1 MRQKYGLD
9 DPIPIRY
16 VKWLVSAAQLDFGR
30 SYAYNLPVTDVI
42 ASRVWPTFQLEIVSY
57 LIGLIGVPLGV
68 YAATKRGALGDNVV
82 AHSRRSSARRCRP
95 GGSGSASSCCSAA
108 RSAGSRTA
116 RAAAR
121 CSTGRAHIIIPSVL
135 LGLGG
140 LIGFTRFVR
149 SEVLEVL
156 NQDYVRTARAK
167 GLDERMVQQAH
178 VLRTALIPVV
188 TILGGLLPSLL
199 SGAIIMEEIFN
210 WPGMG
215 RLFFEAASSRDYPLL
230 LGMLLL
236 GTVLTILGDAAGR
249 HRLRLRRSTGAL
261 LVSALTQPASSAGD
275 PAGQPPAAWS
285 PGGSS
290 RPSPRSGVRRA
301 ASCRARCAAS
311 PTIG

>member
-1 MRQKYGLD
+1 LLQSALLVFAVMTASFFLIHLTPGGPETALMQNPRITGEALQRMRQRYGLD
-9 DPIPIRY
+9 DPLPIRY
-16 VKWLVSAAQLDFGR
+16 VKWMTSAAMLDFGR
-30 SYAYNLPVTDVI
+30 SYRYNLPVTDVI
-42 ASRVWPTFQLEIVSY
+42 AERVWPTFQLEVVSY

-82 AHSRRSSARRCRP
+82 RLTTVIGTSVPTWWLGLSLIVVMSSTLGWFP
-95 GGSGSASSCCSAA
+95 NGQGDGTVTSWF
-108 RSAGSRTA
+108 
-116 RAAAR
+116 
-121 CSTGRAHIIIPSVL
+121 AHIIIPAVL

-167 GLDERMVQQAH
+167 GLAERQVQTAH

-199 SGAIIMEEIFN
+199 SGALIMEGIFN

-215 RLFFEAASSRDYPLL
+215 RLFLEAASYRDYPLL

-236 GTVLTILGDAAGR
+236 GTVLTII
-249 HRLRLRRSTGAL
+249 GAFL
-261 LVSALTQPASSAGD
+261 ADIGYGFVD
-275 PAGQPPAAWS
+275 P
-285 PGGSS
+285 
-290 RPSPRSGVRRA
+290 RVRY
-301 ASCRARCAAS
+301 S
-311 PTIG
+311 

>member
-1 MRQKYGLD
+1 VGRFVVRRLLQSALLVFAVMTASFFLIHLTPGGPETALMQNPRITGEALQRMRQRYGLD
-9 DPIPIRY
+9 DPLPIRY
-16 VKWLVSAAQLDFGR
+16 VKWMTSAAMLDFGR
-30 SYAYNLPVTDVI
+30 SYRYNLPVTDVI
-42 ASRVWPTFQLEIVSY
+42 AERVWPTFQLEVVSY

-82 AHSRRSSARRCRP
+82 RLTTVIGTSVPTWWLGLSLIVVMSSTLGWFP
-95 GGSGSASSCCSAA
+95 NGQGDGTVTSWF
-108 RSAGSRTA
+108 
-116 RAAAR
+116 
-121 CSTGRAHIIIPSVL
+121 AHIIIPAVL

-167 GLDERMVQQAH
+167 GLAERQVQTAH

-199 SGAIIMEEIFN
+199 SGALIMEGIFN

-215 RLFFEAASSRDYPLL
+215 RLFLEAASYRDYPLL

-236 GTVLTILGDAAGR
+236 GTVLTII
-249 HRLRLRRSTGAL
+249 GAFL
-261 LVSALTQPASSAGD
+261 ADIGYGFVD
-275 PAGQPPAAWS
+275 P
-285 PGGSS
+285 
-290 RPSPRSGVRRA
+290 RVRY
-301 ASCRARCAAS
+301 S
-311 PTIG
+311 

>member
-1 MRQKYGLD
+1 VGRFVVRRLIQSALLVLAVMTASFFLIHLTPGGPETALIQNPRVSAETLQRMRQRYGLD
-9 DPIPIRY
+9 DPLPIRY
-16 VKWLVSAAQLDFGR
+16 LKWLASAAQFDFGR

-42 ASRVWPTFQLEIVSY
+42 ASRVWPTLQLEAVSY

-82 AHSRRSSARRCRP
+82 RLATVIGTSVPTWWLGLSIIVLLSSTIGWFP
-95 GGSGSASSCCSAA
+95 NGQGSGSLWDWA
-108 RSAGSRTA
+108 R
-116 RAAAR
+116 
-121 CSTGRAHIIIPSVL
+121 HIIIPSVL

-167 GLDERMVQQAH
+167 GLAEPDVQRAH

-199 SGAIIMEEIFN
+199 SGAIIMEQIFN

-215 RLFFEAASSRDYPLL
+215 RLFIEAASSRDYPLL

-236 GTVLTILGDAAGR
+236 GTVLTII
-249 HRLRLRRSTGAL
+249 GAFL
-261 LVSALTQPASSAGD
+261 ADIGYGLVD
-275 PAGQPPAAWS
+275 P
-285 PGGSS
+285 
-290 RPSPRSGVRRA
+290 RVRY
-301 ASCRARCAAS
+301 S
-311 PTIG
+311 

>member
-1 MRQKYGLD
+1 VGRFVVRRLLQSALLVFAVMTASFFLIHLTPGGPETALIANPRVSGEALQRMRQRYGLD
-9 DPIPIRY
+9 DPLPIRY
-16 VKWLVSAAQLDFGR
+16 FKWFSSALQLDFGR

-42 ASRVWPTFQLEIVSY
+42 ASRVWPTLQLEAVSY

-82 AHSRRSSARRCRP
+82 RLATVLGTSVPTWWLGLSIIVLLSSTVGWFP
-95 GGSGSASSCCSAA
+95 NGQGSGTFADWA
-108 RSAGSRTA
+108 R
-116 RAAAR
+116 
-121 CSTGRAHIIIPSVL
+121 HIIIPSML

-167 GLDERMVQQAH
+167 GLDEPTVQRAH
-178 VLRTALIPVV
+178 VFRTALIPVV

-199 SGAIIMEEIFN
+199 SGAIIMEQIFN

-215 RLFFEAASSRDYPLL
+215 RLFIEAASSRDYPLL

-236 GTVLTILGDAAGR
+236 GTVLTII
-249 HRLRLRRSTGAL
+249 GAFL
-261 LVSALTQPASSAGD
+261 ADIGYGFVD
-275 PAGQPPAAWS
+275 P
-285 PGGSS
+285 
-290 RPSPRSGVRRA
+290 RVRY
-301 ASCRARCAAS
+301 S
-311 PTIG
+311 

>member
-1 MRQKYGLD
+1 MGRFVVRRLLQSALLVFAVMTASFFLIHLTPGGPETALIANPRVSGEALQRMRQRYGLD
-9 DPIPIRY
+9 DPLPIRY
-16 VKWLVSAAQLDFGR
+16 FKWFSSALQLDFGR

-42 ASRVWPTFQLEIVSY
+42 ASRVWPTLQLEAVSY

-82 AHSRRSSARRCRP
+82 RLATVLGTSVPTWWLGLSIIVLLSSTVGWFPNGQGGGTFADWAR
-95 GGSGSASSCCSAA
+95 
-108 RSAGSRTA
+108 
-116 RAAAR
+116 
-121 CSTGRAHIIIPSVL
+121 HIIIPSML

-167 GLDERMVQQAH
+167 GLDEPTVQRAH
-178 VLRTALIPVV
+178 VFRTALIPVV

-199 SGAIIMEEIFN
+199 SGAIIMEQIFN

-215 RLFFEAASSRDYPLL
+215 RLFIEAASSRDYPLL

-236 GTVLTILGDAAGR
+236 GTVLTII
-249 HRLRLRRSTGAL
+249 GAFL
-261 LVSALTQPASSAGD
+261 ADIGYGFVD
-275 PAGQPPAAWS
+275 P
-285 PGGSS
+285 
-290 RPSPRSGVRRA
+290 RVRY
-301 ASCRARCAAS
+301 S
-311 PTIG
+311 